1 MDRKAKPRAIV
12 GRKATDPEPVE
23 GSPGCRSRNKR
34 NRVHVAKTRN
44 PVFLFPLSSLSPGER
59 ACLPQAGIKVRGKR
73 G

>member
-34 NRVHVAKTRN
+34 NRVNVAKTRN
-44 PVFLFPLSSLSPGER
+44 PVFLFPLSSLSPGGEP
-59 ACLPQAGIKVRGKR
+59 ACCRQGLR
-73 G
+73 